1 MRKVLII
8 SHSPQS
14 VQALSELLT
23 DEENTQ
29 ISVSENAT
37 VARKMVKQNRYDLI
51 CINAPLSDETGVEL
65 TASVARSTDSCVVII
80 VPQKSFESISS
91 VLIPHGVLV
100 VSKPIN
106 KQSFQH
112 YIKFSEC
119 FRERI
124 LRFSEDSEK
133 LKNIVE
139 DMKIINRAKC
149 LLISCLNMSEQQ
161 AHRYIEKQAMDLRIS
176 KYQIAK
182 QVIKTYEN

>member
-65 TASVARSTDSCVVII
+65 TASVAFSR
-80 VPQKSFESISS
+80 EIS
-91 VLIPHGVLV
+91 VKLAILY
-100 VSKPIN
+100 PI
-106 KQSFQH
+106 F
-112 YIKFSEC
+112 C
-119 FRERI
+119 
-124 LRFSEDSEK
+124 
-133 LKNIVE
+133 
-139 DMKIINRAKC
+139 
-149 LLISCLNMSEQQ
+149 
-161 AHRYIEKQAMDLRIS
+161 
-176 KYQIAK
+176 
-182 QVIKTYEN
+182 